1 MSILRI
7 PRHHLEHLENLAL
20 ETYPEECCGV
30 LLGQARR
37 VSAVWPTANIH
48 DGPKSARYAIDPVE
62 LLEVYKSARET
73 GCQVIGYYHSHP
85 DRAAVPS
92 ATDLASAVPDVSYL
106 ILAVSGERV
115 KDRRAWRL
123 SVESKGFIEEH
134 IR

>member
-7 PRHHLEHLENLAL
+7 PRHHLEHLEKLAL

-30 LLGQARR
+30 LLGQTRT
-37 VSAVWPTANIH
+37 VSTIWPTANAH
-48 DGPKSARYAIDPVE
+48 GGARFDRYAIDPVE

-85 DRAAVPS
+85 DRSAVPS
-92 ATDLASAVPDVSYL
+92 ATDLASALPDVSYL
-106 ILAVSGERV
+106 ILEVSVERV
-115 KDRRAWRL
+115 RDVRAWRL

>member
-7 PRHHLEHLENLAL
+7 PRQHLEHLEKIAL

-30 LLGQARR
+30 LLGQARS
-37 VSAVWPTANIH
+37 VSAIWPAANIH
-48 DGPKSARYAIDPVE
+48 DGAKSDRYAIDPLE
-62 LLEVYKSARET
+62 LLEVYKSTRE
-73 GCQVIGYYHSHP
+73 GGREVIGYYHSHP
-85 DRAAVPS
+85 DRAAIPS

-123 SVESKGFIEEH
+123 SVDAKGFIEEH

>member
-7 PRHHLEHLENLAL
+7 PRQHLEHLERIAL

-37 VSAVWPTANIH
+37 VSAIWPTANIH
-48 DGPKSARYAIDPVE
+48 DGARSDRYAIDPLE

-92 ATDLASAVPDVSYL
+92 ATDLAAAAPDVSYL
-106 ILAVSGERV
+106 ILAVTSERV
-115 KDRRAWRL
+115 REHRSWRL
-123 SVESKGFIEEH
+123 SVDAEGFIEEH